1 MEYSFYS
8 LSSDPTL
15 QTSNILNS
23 IQLLNGDSFAKVMP
37 GQRIPLW
44 IPHPSRGWAMYQ
56 GNLIQYY
63 GLWVDGLVPAGLYW
77 ITVPTV

>member
-1 MEYSFYS
+1 MEYTFYS

-15 QTSNILNS
+15 QTINLTNS
-23 IQLLNGDSFAKVMP
+23 IPLLNGDSFERVTA

-56 GNLIQYY
+56 GTSVKFY
-63 GLWVDGLVPAGLYW
+63 GLWTAGLVPPGLYW
-77 ITVPTV
+77 ITVPSV